1 MSSRV
6 HAVAVAVCLLAI
18 GASSCTS
25 AEQPTGPVTAPSSL
39 SVAPTPPAQSTGIP
53 ATPSSPPSSFT
64 PSPTP
69 EPSTPAPS
77 PVTQRK
83 PGWPLDRLDQRRLP
97 LDQRYTTLGQG
108 QGVTIYVVDGLFDAA
123 NAEFGGRAS
132 VGLKKG
138 KACVLEDGIN
148 HGLFVAGL
156 AAGRRTGVA
165 QRADVVLVGSS
176 GGCEGS
182 EEESRPEQ
190 IARIVR
196 ALDWIVDHGE
206 RPGVVNLSLNADG
219 PAPELNAGVAELVAA
234 GFTVVASAGNDGDD
248 ACDHP
253 PAGLPS
259 VITVAASTT
268 KDRDAGLN
276 HGDCVDLFARGRGSP
291 RWSIRA
297 SAPTGW
303 RRAISPRR
311 RGPRRWSAG
320 RPRSTCP
327 PTPMPPRPRFGW
339 P

>member
-1 MSSRV
+1 MHQRRAAGRPRHGTV
-6 HAVAVAVCLLAI
+6 EPLGRADPA
-18 GASSCTS
+18 
-25 AEQPTGPVTAPSSL
+25 GPID
-39 SVAPTPPAQSTGIP
+39 GIP
-53 ATPSSPPSSFT
+53 ATPSSPPSSVK

-69 EPSTPAPS
+69 QPSTPAPS

-83 PGWPLDRLDQRRLP
+83 PGWPLDRLDQRQLP

-108 QGVTIYVVDGLFDAA
+108 QGVTIYVVNGLFDTA

-182 EEESRPEQ
+182 EEESR
-190 IARIVR
+190 RTDRRHGR

-219 PAPELNAGVAELVAA
+219 PDPNCM
-234 GFTVVASAGNDGDD
+234 SDGR
-248 ACDHP
+248 
-253 PAGLPS
+253 
-259 VITVAASTT
+259 T
-268 KDRDAGLN
+268 
-276 HGDCVDLFARGRGSP
+276 GR
-291 RWSIRA
+291 RQVH
-297 SAPTGW
+297 
-303 RRAISPRR
+303 R
-311 RGPRRWSAG
+311 RGFGRQRR
-320 RPRSTCP
+320 
-327 PTPMPPRPRFGW
+327 
-339 P
+339 